1 MKSSWRA
8 TASGSLASTPGTRR
22 PLSSLKGNLRLL
34 PTPALT
40 RPPGDQTTSRS
51 NLILRSNYSSYCD
64 LAKNLLDHAITLHF
78 AEYPLDFNENLK
90 GLFSFHIIVIFL
102 FH

>member
-1 MKSSWRA
+1 MKSRWRA
-8 TASGSLASTPGTRR
+8 TASGSLASTLGQEH
-22 PLSSLKGNLRLL
+22 LGQHS
-34 PTPALT
+34 ALT
-40 RPPGDQTTSRS
+40 RPPGDQSTSRS